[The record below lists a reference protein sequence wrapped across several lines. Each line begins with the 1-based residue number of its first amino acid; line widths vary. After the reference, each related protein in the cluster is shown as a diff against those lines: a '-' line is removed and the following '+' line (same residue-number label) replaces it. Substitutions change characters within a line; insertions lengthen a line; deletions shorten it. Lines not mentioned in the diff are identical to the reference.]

1 MKKAKAMPKLKKPRL
16 PMIVTTAVW
25 DQYQREMIAYQDML
39 LKRKDAEIA
48 DLERKVKRVVKQLE
62 KARRDF
68 QDWLARS

>member
-1 MKKAKAMPKLKKPRL
+1 
-16 PMIVTTAVW
+16 MIVTTAVW
-25 DQYQREMIAYQDML
+25 DQYQREMIAYQSML